1 MPATQP
7 SHPHH
12 CPHNNSVSCGDCRL
26 SSICLPISM
35 QIDDIDRIDRI
46 IKRGRPLQKGDYLFR
61 AGDEFTSV
69 YAVRSGSLKTLTITD
84 SGEEQ
89 ITGFFLPG
97 EVMGLDGIGHS
108 KHTNSAIALE
118 TAAVCEIP
126 FPQMTELT
134 LQIPSLQQHFF
145 QLMSREITH
154 EQQLVTLL
162 SKNTAEERVASLLLS
177 ISSRN
182 QRRQL
187 SGTRFRLS
195 MSRADIGNFLGLTVE
210 TVSRV
215 FSRLQKLGVIEVDKK
230 EIAVND
236 LDSLKSA
243 ASVS

>member
-1 MPATQP
+1 MTMSTAQPA
-7 SHPHH
+7 H
-12 CPHNNSVSCGDCRL
+12 CPHNTTVSCGDCRL
-26 SSICLPISM
+26 STICLPISVG
-35 QIDDIDRIDRI
+35 IDDVDRIDSI
-46 IKRGRPLQKGDYLFR
+46 VKRGRPLHKGDYLFR
-61 AGDEFTSV
+61 TGEPFSSV
-69 YAVRSGSLKTLTITD
+69 YAVRSGCLKTLTITD
-84 SGEEQ
+84 NGEEQ
-89 ITGFFLPG
+89 VTGFFLPG

-108 KHTNSAIALE
+108 RHTNSAIALE

-126 FPQMTELT
+126 FTQMTELS
-134 LQIPSLQQHFF
+134 LQLPSLQNHFF

-195 MSRADIGNFLGLTVE
+195 MSRADIGSFLGLTVE

-215 FSRLQKLGVIEVDKK
+215 FSRLQKLRVIEVDKK
-230 EIAVND
+230 EILIED
-236 LDSLKSA
+236 LQALKQA
-243 ASVS
+243 ASSL

>member
-1 MPATQP
+1 MSSAQHAT
-7 SHPHH
+7 
-12 CPHNNSVSCGDCRL
+12 CPHNTAVSCGECRL
-26 SSICLPISM
+26 SSICLPISVH
-35 QIDDIDRIDRI
+35 IDDIEKIDSI
-46 IKRGRPLQKGDYLFR
+46 VKRGRPLQKGDYLFR
-61 AGDEFTSV
+61 AGEVFSSV
-69 YAVRSGSLKTLTITD
+69 YAVRSGSIKSLTLSDT
-84 SGEEQ
+84 GEEQ

-118 TAAVCEIP
+118 TSAVCEIP
-126 FPQMTELT
+126 FSQMTELSLKLPT
-134 LQIPSLQQHFF
+134 LQNHFF

-177 ISSRN
+177 ISSRH

-195 MSRADIGNFLGLTVE
+195 MSRADIGSFLGLTVE

-230 EIAVND
+230 EIDVKD
-236 LDSLKSA
+236 LNLLKASA
-243 ASVS
+243 SSSH

>member
-1 MPATQP
+1 MTASLANHQ
-7 SHPHH
+7 
-12 CPHNNSVSCGDCRL
+12 CPHNNTVSCGDCRL
-26 SSICLPISM
+26 SSICLPISVK
-35 QIDDIDRIDRI
+35 IDDIDRINNI
-46 IKRGRPLQKGDYLFR
+46 VKRGRPLQKGEYLFR
-61 AGDEFTSV
+61 AGEEFSSV

-84 SGEEQ
+84 NGEEQ

-118 TAAVCEIP
+118 TCAVCEIP
-126 FPQMTELT
+126 FVQMTELS
-134 LQIPSLQQHFF
+134 LQLPSLQQHFF
-145 QLMSREITH
+145 QLMSKEITY

-182 QRRQL
+182 QRRHL

-215 FSRLQKLGVIEVDKK
+215 FSRLQKLNIIEVDKK
-230 EIAVND
+230 EIEIAD
-236 LDSLKSA
+236 LDALKGA
-243 ASVS
+243 ASAQ